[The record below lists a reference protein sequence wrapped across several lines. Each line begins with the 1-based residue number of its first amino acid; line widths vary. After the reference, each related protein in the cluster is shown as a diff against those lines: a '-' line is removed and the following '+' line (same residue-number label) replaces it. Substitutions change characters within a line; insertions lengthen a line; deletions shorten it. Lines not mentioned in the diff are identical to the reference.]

1 MTMETRRLGRLGHM
15 TSVLVY
21 GGASLGDV
29 PGDVADRSIEL
40 ALQAGINHFDTAAD
54 YGDSELHLG
63 RWMGRIRDRIFL
75 ATKTGD
81 RTAAGAYDSIRRS
94 LERLQVE
101 RVDLIQLH
109 AVGDLEDLDRATGPG
124 GAIEGAVKARDE
136 GLVGAIGIT
145 GHGAHAPATH
155 LEALRRFPF
164 DTVITPYNYRLAQDE
179 RYRREIEALMEATR
193 AQDVGLRIIKSIA
206 RNLWR
211 SSREATYTTWYEP
224 IDDQAY
230 VTAAVAFV
238 LARPEVA
245 GICTAGDV
253 LLLPLLIR
261 AERDRASLSA
271 DDVDEV
277 LSSLTDY
284 ESLFVRVEG
293 REIPDWL
300 EPPLEHGTTR

>member
-21 GGASLGDV
+21 GGASLVDV
-29 PGDVADRSIEL
+29 PEGVADRSIEL
-40 ALQAGINHFDTAAD
+40 ALEAGINHFDTAAD

-63 RWMGRIRDRIFL
+63 RWMDRIRDRIFL

-81 RTAAGAYDSIRRS
+81 RTATGAYDSIRRS
-94 LERLQVE
+94 LERLQVDQ
-101 RVDLIQLH
+101 VDLIQLH
-109 AVGDLEDLDRATGPG
+109 AVGDLEDLGRATGPG

-179 RYRREIEALMEATR
+179 RYRRDVEALMEATTE
-193 AQDVGLRIIKSIA
+193 QDVGLRIIKSIA

-211 SSREATYTTWYEP
+211 SSGDTAYTTWYEP
-224 IDDQAY
+224 MDEQAV

-238 LARPEVA
+238 LARPEVT

-253 LLLPLLIR
+253 RLLPLMIR

-271 DDVDEV
+271 EQIDAV
-277 LSSLTDY
+277 LSGLPEY
-284 ESLFVRVEG
+284 ASLFTRVEG
-293 REIPDWL
+293 REVPDWL
-300 EPPLEHGTTR
+300 EPLLDEGTTR